1 MKKNGRITPLLA
13 VGIDSAL
20 PRTRKKGGKKT

>member
-1 MKKNGRITPLLA
+1 MKKNGRITPLFA

-20 PRTRKKGGKKT
+20 PRTIEGGEKT